1 MKAWYPIMILL
12 LTISCT
18 DKKTTSDKVEK
29 QEKTEKITESEFQT
43 IIDSSNVEG
52 SILIYDFT
60 ENKYYSNNFEWANKG
75 RLPASTF
82 KIPNSIIALETNVIK
97 NDSTLLKWDGKKR
110 RLKNWEQDLTLKEAF
125 HFSCVPCYQ
134 EIAQKIGVKKMNE
147 YLSKLDFGDM
157 QVDSTNIDVFWL
169 EGESKINQF
178 QQIDFLKRF
187 YKSELPISDLTE
199 NIMKKTM
206 VIDDK
211 KENKLSGKTGWS
223 IRNGNNNGWF
233 VGYLETAS
241 KTYFFATN
249 IEPKKDSDIDQ
260 FLTARK
266 EITHR
271 ALEII
276 EQNTETN
283 NL

>member
-1 MKAWYPIMILL
+1 MKAWYPIIILSL
-12 LTISCT
+12 AISCT

-82 KIPNSIIALETNVIK
+82 KIPNSIIALETNVVK
-97 NDSTLLKWDGKKR
+97 DDSTFLKWDGKKR

-134 EIAQKIGVKKMNE
+134 EIAQKIGVKRMNE
-147 YLSKLDFGDM
+147 YLSKLAFGDM
-157 QVDSTNIDVFWL
+157 RVDSININVFWL

-187 YKSELPISDLTE
+187 YKSELPISEITE
-199 NIMKKTM
+199 NIMKKMM
-206 VIDDK
+206 VIDDN

-266 EITHR
+266 EITNR

-276 EQNTETN
+276 EKNTETN

>member
-1 MKAWYPIMILL
+1 MW
-12 LTISCT
+12 
-18 DKKTTSDKVEK
+18 
-29 QEKTEKITESEFQT
+29 
-43 IIDSSNVEG
+43 
-52 SILIYDFT
+52 
-60 ENKYYSNNFEWANKG
+60 
-75 RLPASTF
+75 
-82 KIPNSIIALETNVIK
+82 
-97 NDSTLLKWDGKKR
+97 
-110 RLKNWEQDLTLKEAF
+110 
-125 HFSCVPCYQ
+125 
-134 EIAQKIGVKKMNE
+134 
-147 YLSKLDFGDM
+147 
-157 QVDSTNIDVFWL
+157 VDSININVFWL

-187 YKSELPISDLTE
+187 YKSELPISEITE
-199 NIMKKTM
+199 NTMKKMM
-206 VIDDK
+206 VIDDN

-266 EITHR
+266 EITNR

-276 EQNTETN
+276 EKNTETN

>member
-1 MKAWYPIMILL
+1 MKAWFPIIILL
-12 LTISCT
+12 LTVSCT

-29 QEKTEKITESEFQT
+29 QEKIEKITEPEFQT
-43 IIDSSNVEG
+43 IIDSSNVKG

-60 ENKYYSNNFEWANKG
+60 ENKYYSNNFEWASKG

-82 KIPNSIIALETNVIK
+82 KIPNSIIALETNVVK
-97 NDSTLLKWDGKKR
+97 DDSTLLKWDGKNR

-187 YKSELPISDLTE
+187 YKSELPISELPE
-199 NIMKKTM
+199 NIMKKM
-206 VIDDK
+206 I
-211 KENKLSGKTGWS
+211 
-223 IRNGNNNGWF
+223 
-233 VGYLETAS
+233 
-241 KTYFFATN
+241 
-249 IEPKKDSDIDQ
+249 Q
-260 FLTARK
+260 F
-266 EITHR
+266 
-271 ALEII
+271 
-276 EQNTETN
+276 
-283 NL
+283 